1 MKCSFTDFAFLIPS
15 ECTFPFYLEEKGFK
29 YSVIKVQ
36 PLSKNTKFLPLDLA
50 GRLYNS
56 V

>member
-36 PLSKNTKFLPLDLA
+36 PYIKKYKVLA
-50 GRLYNS
+50 FRFGR
-56 V
+56 